1 MTVGV
6 DVGGTFTDVVY
17 WDGESFSTAKV
28 STAVRQAEGVALGC
42 GEVLGDRTDGLLL
55 HGTTV
60 ATNALLERR
69 GAKVALVTDAG
80 FEGLIEIGRQDRP
93 SLYDTFADRPPPLV
107 EPDLRW
113 GWPQPRPL
121 PEVVEAAR
129 PEALAIGLL
138 GSYRDGGAEE
148 EIASLLG
155 DLPLSLSHR
164 ISPEF
169 REYERIATTVLN
181 AYLQPVVSSYLAD
194 LSERLADMVKRV
206 LILRSSGGLA
216 SVAGASSLAASILLS
231 GPAGGVVAAA
241 ACGSFHSWNR
251 VVSFDMGG
259 TSTDVCR
266 IENGRPE
273 LVTERTLEGITCRLP
288 SVAIHTIGAGGGSIA
303 WLDAGGAL
311 RVGPTSA
318 GAWPGPASYGRGGRL
333 PTVTDANLLVGRLGT
348 ESALAGGLELSV
360 PAAHQAVEEVAARA
374 NLEVTAVAAGV
385 IEVVEIHMERALRRV
400 SIEQGAD
407 PRGAALVAFGG
418 AGGLHA
424 TALARRL
431 QMPAVLI
438 PPHAGVF
445 SALGLLMSPP
455 RHDQARTVFLSEG
468 DVRLAAE
475 VDRLLEEC
483 RREFRLQAGHDATT
497 TEVQA
502 DLRYPG
508 QSHETMTIHHPG
520 EGWHELTGRFHQRHH
535 QLNGFSRPEQPVELV
550 TIRVAVSSTPSM
562 SWSDLPSP
570 RPQGERV
577 LGERTLTGGERV
589 TRHRRLGL
597 APGDE
602 VTGPAVIEE
611 AHATIWVDRG
621 ERALVL
627 EDGTLEIRW

>member
-6 DVGGTFTDVVY
+6 DVGGTFTDVVH
-17 WDGESFSTAKV
+17 WDGERFSTAKV
-28 STAVRQAEGVALGC
+28 STAVRQAEGVELGC
-42 GEVLGDRTDGLLL
+42 RELLGDGTDDLLL

-93 SLYDTFADRPPPLV
+93 SLYDTFADRPHPLV

-113 GWPQPRPL
+113 GWPLPRPL
-121 PEVVEAAR
+121 PEVMEAAR

-164 ISPEF
+164 VSPEF

-181 AYLQPVVSSYLAD
+181 AYLQPVVSGYLAD
-194 LSERLADMVKRV
+194 LSERLADRVKRV

-348 ESALAGGLELSV
+348 ESALAGGLRLSV
-360 PAAHQAVEEVAARA
+360 PAARQAAEEVAVRA
-374 NLEVTAVAAGV
+374 NLEVEAVAAGV
-385 IEVVEIHMERALRRV
+385 IEVVETHMERAIRRV

-407 PRGAALVAFGG
+407 PRGAALLAFGG

-431 QMPAVLI
+431 EMPVVLV

-445 SALGLLMSPP
+445 SAWGLLMSPP
-455 RHDQARTVFLSEG
+455 RHDLARTVLLSEG
-468 DVRLAAE
+468 DDRLAAD
-475 VDRLLEEC
+475 VDQLLEEG
-483 RREFRLQAGHDATT
+483 RGEFRLQAGHEATT

-508 QSHETMTIHHPG
+508 QSHETMTLHHPG
-520 EGWHELTGRFHQRHH
+520 EGWQELAGRFHQRHQ

-577 LGERTLTGGERV
+577 LGERTLADGERI

-597 APGDE
+597 GPGDE

-611 AHATIWVDRG
+611 AHATTWVDRG

-627 EDGTLEIRW
+627 EDGTLEISW